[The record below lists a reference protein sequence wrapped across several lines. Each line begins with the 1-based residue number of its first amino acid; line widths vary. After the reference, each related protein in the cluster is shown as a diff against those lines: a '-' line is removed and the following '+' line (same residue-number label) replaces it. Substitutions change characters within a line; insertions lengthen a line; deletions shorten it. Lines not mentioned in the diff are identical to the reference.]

1 MIPIPSLAV
10 LTTAGQLV
18 ADHLWQ
24 STLFAGVAS
33 GLTLI
38 LRRNRAQV
46 RYWLWMAASAKF
58 LVPFAALA
66 AAVSRLGW
74 RWPAPAAQSG
84 GAFPAFLAVPDV
96 AVLIDAVGRPFTQSA
111 VRSVADSPATPFQTM
126 ATLFL
131 LLAVIW
137 CSGVALIVSTWYL
150 RWRRIARL
158 VRQASPVHRGPELD
172 ALRRLEAVTGM
183 TSPTPMVF
191 SETSIEPGV
200 FGIARPVVVWPR
212 GITERLAATEVEA
225 ILAHELCHVR
235 RRDNLATSVHMLV
248 QAVWWFHPLV
258 WWLGARLV
266 DERERACDED
276 VVRLGSAPHVYAES
290 ILKACWYYV
299 ESPASC
305 VAGVTGSDLRERIER
320 IMKNQCADRLNGWRR
335 LLLAAAALA
344 SFATPIVIGAI
355 GAPELGADSAKASA
369 AFAQASPQSAAPD
382 PAFEVASIKLNN
394 SGDGRI
400 AIQNQPGRFVAT
412 NVTLRLL
419 IRNAYQLQ
427 DFQISGGPSWIGSD
441 HFDVVAKM
449 DNGDVRDPLSAERQ
463 DPTRPTRLQLMI
475 RALLTERFQLAV
487 HTETKELPVYAL
499 VLARNDGRLGPEL
512 RRSDTDCAA
521 LVGSARG
528 REGVPP
534 PSQASGGNL
543 QCGIRVGPGTLSVG
557 GASLSQ
563 LANSLSMFTGRVVL
577 DRTGLTGTFDANLTW
592 TPDQMPQRPPGAPEL
607 PIDPNGPS
615 LFTAVRE
622 QLGLK
627 LDSQKGP
634 VEILVI
640 DRAEHP
646 TQD

>member
-1 MIPIPSLAV
+1 MIPIPSLAT
-10 LTTAGQLV
+10 LTTASRLV

-24 STLFAGVAS
+24 STLFAGAAG

-46 RYWLWMAASAKF
+46 RYWLWMTASAKF
-58 LVPFAALA
+58 LMPFAALA

-74 RWPAPAAQSG
+74 RWPATFAQPG
-84 GAFPAFLAVPDV
+84 GAVPAFPVVPDV
-96 AVLIDAVGRPFTQSA
+96 AVLIDTIGRPFTQSA
-111 VRSVADSPATPFQTM
+111 VRSVPDSSTLFQPM
-126 ATLFL
+126 AATLFL

-137 CSGVALIVSTWYL
+137 GVGVAAIVSTWCV

-158 VRQASPVHRGPELD
+158 VRTASPVLGGPELA
-172 ALRRLEAVTGM
+172 ALRRLEMITGM
-183 TSPTPMVF
+183 TSSTPMVS
-191 SETSIEPGV
+191 SETSIEPGI
-200 FGIARPVVVWPR
+200 FGITSPVLVWPR
-212 GITERLAATEVEA
+212 GITERLAAREVDA

-276 VVRLGSAPHVYAES
+276 VVQLGSAPQEYAES
-290 ILKACWYYV
+290 ILKACRFYV
-299 ESPASC
+299 ESPISC
-305 VAGVTGSDLRERIER
+305 VAGVTGSNLRERIER
-320 IMKNQCADRLNGWRR
+320 IMTNQRADRLNGWRR
-335 LLLAAAALA
+335 LMLAAAALA
-344 SFATPIVIGAI
+344 SVATPIVIGAFSTPQV
-355 GAPELGADSAKASA
+355 GAEPAKAS
-369 AFAQASPQSAAPD
+369 ASPQSAAPD
-382 PAFEVASIKLNN
+382 PTFEVASIKLNN
-394 SGDGRI
+394 SGDGRV
-400 AIQNQPGRFVAT
+400 AIQNQPGRFIAT
-412 NVTLRLL
+412 NVTLRML

-449 DNGDVRDPLSAERQ
+449 DNGDVKDPFSAERQ

-475 RALLTERFQLAV
+475 RALLAERFQLAA

-499 VLARNDGRLGPEL
+499 VLARSDGRLGPEL

-521 LVGSARG
+521 LVASARG
-528 REGVPP
+528 RGGVPP
-534 PSQASGGNL
+534 PQSSGGNL
-543 QCGIRVGPGTLSVG
+543 QCGIRVGPGTMSIG